1 MVSSGRTRRGPAAL
15 GSSVIF
21 VLAVGIVWANPDGG
35 PKTFGEWFVGG
46 AAKLVNAAASA
57 PLQSAIKSGGFTP
70 DEKARFSAKVEEV
83 VTAADKGRIPAM
95 RGSRIL
101 AELLASKIW
110 LVDTVKSLVP
120 LYVNRAQVPD
130 AEKEAMRNEINRYA
144 LAAWHDA
151 LDWNAQEELWMM
163 VANRSATGTTGLSWV
178 DPEAERANRADRAG
192 GKERDVF
199 REMEEDQKLTVEQ
212 RHKKTLARLH
222 EDMDEKKTKKDPF
235 KHYRLKLHVTA
246 GELRKLTDAMR
257 AQSDRASVPAH
268 PAPVDAVGDTLRS
281 IDLILSGK
289 AGPEVD
295 EKMVAKG
302 IGLFLG
308 AVEDANEKKARG
320 NATPHPPPAAPGSTS
335 TPATRKTTATPNTPQ
350 AP

>member
-83 VTAADKGRIPAM
+83 VAAADKGRIPAM

-101 AELLASKIW
+101 TELLASKIW

-120 LYVNRAQVPD
+120 LYVNRAEVPN

-178 DPEAERANRADRAG
+178 DPEAVRVNRADAAR

-199 REMEEDQKLTVEQ
+199 KEMEEDQKLTVEQ

-222 EDMDEKKTKKDPF
+222 DDMDETKTKKDSF
-235 KHYRLKLHVTA
+235 KHYRLKMRVTSS
-246 GELRKLTDAMR
+246 ELRNLTDAMR

-268 PAPVDAVGDTLRS
+268 PPPVDAVGDTLRS

-289 AGPEVD
+289 GGPEVD

-308 AVEDANEKKARG
+308 AVDRANEKKAQG
-320 NATPHPPPAAPGSTS
+320 TSTSQPPPAAQGAPP
-335 TPATRKTTATPNTPQ
+335 TPATKK
-350 AP
+350 